1 MSLENTVISNKTVPI
16 LSKQFQDNPAIYE
29 IGIDEAGRGPLF
41 GRLYVAAVILPKDN
55 ESGTNFFH
63 KDIKDSKKI
72 KSKKKMTAVS
82 EYIKTN
88 ALAYSIQYIEHSEID
103 EINIRQA
110 VFRAAHRCV
119 KDVYDCVLDQ
129 SSFNMPPKGAEM
141 NGLEQSLCTS
151 KMCKDLE
158 KKREESP
165 KFHILMDGNDF
176 IPYTHFDKETDRI
189 VSIPYDTIEGG
200 DNKFLSIAAA
210 SILAKDARDKYI
222 SELCGENPV
231 LVERYALDKN
241 MGYGTRKHLDGIL
254 EHGITQFHRRTYGQ
268 CKTARMNEI

>member
-1 MSLENTVISNKTVPI
+1 MSSLENTVLSNQYQSDP
-16 LSKQFQDNPAIYE
+16 FIYE

-41 GRLYVAAVILPKDN
+41 GRLYVAAVILPKVGEN
-55 ESGTNFFH
+55 QEVFYH

-110 VFRAAHRCV
+110 VFRAAHRCI
-119 KDVYDCVLDQ
+119 KEVYDCVLHQ

-158 KKREESP
+158 KMNKEYP

-176 IPYTHFDKETDRI
+176 IPYTMYEKEEERLLT
-189 VSIPYDTIEGG
+189 IPYDTIEGG
-200 DNKFLSIAAA
+200 DNKYMAIAAA

-222 SELCGENPV
+222 ADLCLEKPA
-231 LVERYALDKN
+231 LVQRYALDKN

-254 EHGITQFHRRTYGQ
+254 EYGITQFHRRTYGQ
-268 CKTARMNEI
+268 CKVAKINEI

>member
-1 MSLENTVISNKTVPI
+1 VDPS
-16 LSKQFQDNPAIYE
+16 IYE

-41 GRLYVAAVILPKDN
+41 GRLYVAAVILPKVTDFAN
-55 ESGTNFFH
+55 

-72 KSKKKMTAVS
+72 KSKKKMAAVS

-88 ALAYSIQYIEHSEID
+88 ALAYSIQFIEHSEID

-110 VFRAAHRCV
+110 VFRAAHRCI
-119 KDVYDCVLDQ
+119 KEVYDCVLDKTGDP
-129 SSFNMPPKGAEM
+129 NA
-141 NGLEQSLCTS
+141 
-151 KMCKDLE
+151 
-158 KKREESP
+158 

-176 IPYTHFDKETDRI
+176 IPYTMYEKGTDRI

-200 DNKFLSIAAA
+200 DNKLVAIAAA
-210 SILAKDARDKYI
+210 SILAKHARDKYI
-222 SELCGENPV
+222 ADLCVENPM

-254 EHGITQFHRRTYGQ
+254 EHGICQWHRRTYGQ
-268 CKTARMNEI
+268 CKVARMNEI

>member
-1 MSLENTVISNKTVPI
+1 MSVLENTV
-16 LSKQFQDNPAIYE
+16 LSKQFQSDPSIYE

-41 GRLYVAAVILPKDN
+41 GRLYVAAVILPKGLD
-55 ESGTNFFH
+55 FFN

-88 ALAYSIQYIEHSEID
+88 ALAFSIQYIEHSEID

-110 VFRAAHRCV
+110 VFRAAHRCI
-119 KDVYDCVLDQ
+119 KEVYDGV
-129 SSFNMPPKGAEM
+129 
-141 NGLEQSLCTS
+141 
-151 KMCKDLE
+151 LE
-158 KKREESP
+158 KTGNLSA

-176 IPYTHFDKETDRI
+176 IPYTTYDKEADRI
-189 VSIPYDTIEGG
+189 VSIPYDTVEGG
-200 DNKFLSIAAA
+200 DGKLVAIAAA

-222 SELCGENPV
+222 ADLCVENPM

-254 EHGITQFHRRTYGQ
+254 EHGICQWHRRTYGR
-268 CKTARMNEI
+268 CKTARMNDI

>member
-1 MSLENTVISNKTVPI
+1 MSVLENTV
-16 LSKQFQDNPAIYE
+16 LSKQFQPDPSIYE

-41 GRLYVAAVILPKDN
+41 GRLYVAAVILPKVTDFGPN
-55 ESGTNFFH
+55 GFFH

-82 EYIKTN
+82 EYIKQN

-110 VFRAAHRCV
+110 VFRAAHRCIKELYDLV
-119 KDVYDCVLDQ
+119 KL
-129 SSFNMPPKGAEM
+129 
-141 NGLEQSLCTS
+141 
-151 KMCKDLE
+151 KD
-158 KKREESP
+158 P
-165 KFHILMDGNDF
+165 NAKFHIIMDGNDF
-176 IPYTHFDKETDRI
+176 IPYTHFDKELDRI

-200 DNKFLSIAAA
+200 DGKLVAIAAA

-222 SELCGENPV
+222 AELCGEYPV

-254 EHGITQFHRRTYGQ
+254 EHGICQFHRRTYGQ
-268 CKTARMNEI
+268 CKVARMNEV